1 MDFGALDL
9 NARNF
14 AVQTRLAE
22 EKIEAGME
30 GFLTQPILSKE
41 ALENLKAFRKDHDT
55 LILAGI
61 FPIVSYKNA
70 IFMQNEVNGV
80 SVCDEII
87 DLYKEKNRQEGEDLA
102 YRISMEIAKEAAPYC
117 DGFYLMTPFK
127 RVDLMNRIIEGIQDL

>member
-1 MDFGALDL
+1 M
-9 NARNF
+9 
-14 AVQTRLAE
+14 
-22 EKIEAGME
+22 
-30 GFLTQPILSKE
+30 
-41 ALENLKAFRKDHDT
+41 LENLKAFRKDHDT

-87 DLYKEKNRQEGEDLA
+87 DLYKEKNRQESEDLA